1 MIDIWMG
8 RSTKLPATNK
18 VKLECDFMGKKL
30 RVGVLASGSGTD
42 LQSIIDASE
51 KGMID
56 AEVVAVIS
64 DNREAFALKRAEKH
78 KINHF
83 FVDPKGKEKED
94 YDKEINKILEKN
106 NVELVVGAGYMKIL
120 SSCFVRKWFGKLINI
135 HPALL
140 PSFKGVNGQGDA
152 LEYGVKITGCTTH
165 FMDEKMDHGPIILQ
179 AAVKVMPGD
188 DRDKLA
194 KRILDVEHQILP
206 RTVQLFSQ
214 KRLKIEGRHVKI
226 LPGDSWLKKYETIPD
241 VLYSEGY

>member
-1 MIDIWMG
+1 MD
-8 RSTKLPATNK
+8 
-18 VKLECDFMGKKL
+18 KKL

-64 DNREAFALKRAEKH
+64 DNKEAFALKRAEKH
-78 KINHF
+78 NINAF

-94 YDKEINKILEKN
+94 YDKEIDKILEKN
-106 NVELVVGAGYMKIL
+106 NVELVVGAGYMRIL

-152 LEYGVKITGCTTH
+152 LEYGVKISGCTAH

-179 AAVKVMPGD
+179 AAVKVMPKD
-188 DRDKLA
+188 DRDELA
-194 KRILDVEHQILP
+194 KRILEVEHQILP
-206 RTVQLFSQ
+206 RAIQLFSQ
-214 KRLKIEGRHVKI
+214 KRLKIEERHVKI
-226 LPGDSWLKKYETIPD
+226 LPGESWLKKYETIPN